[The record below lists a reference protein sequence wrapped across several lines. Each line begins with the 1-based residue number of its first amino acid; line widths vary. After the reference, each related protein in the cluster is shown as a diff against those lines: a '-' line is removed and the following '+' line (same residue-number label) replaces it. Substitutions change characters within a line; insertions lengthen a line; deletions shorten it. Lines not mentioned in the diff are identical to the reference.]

1 MVQGGVLDRRGTDS
15 RINTK
20 FITRQL
26 ESYRPADPTGVLLDG
41 GLLHGWNVETRD
53 SPARIPFLYGEN
65 GKPLYGVNPD
75 AIYAADH
82 GYRALLEIEAAA
94 GPAELSD
101 PRVGC

>member
-1 MVQGGVLDRRGTDS
+1 MVQGGVLDRRGTDG

-20 FITRQL
+20 LITKQL

-65 GKPLYGVNPD
+65 GKLLYGVTRTRSTPPIT
-75 AIYAADH
+75 AI
-82 GYRALLEIEAAA
+82 GRCWK
-94 GPAELSD
+94 SR
-101 PRVGC
+101 PRRGRLNCPIHV